1 MKQCIFLLQKET
13 TKHLLKMRLKYDAEK
28 FWHIFKCAFFEIDHA
43 NTGQARKACTRSTS
57 HNTKHQKKEKTKLAC
72 WNIRIWSSN
81 IRKSQ
86 DIRCEANLLYNY
98 ILDYSD
104 LKFCQENCPLP
115 TLYNWKKNY
124 KNYHSPCAANN
135 DNNIAFF
142 LLIHVNIKNKR

>member
-1 MKQCIFLLQKET
+1 M
-13 TKHLLKMRLKYDAEK
+13 EK
-28 FWHIFKCAFFEIDHA
+28 CWRIFKRAFFEIGHA

-86 DIRCEANLLYNY
+86 DIRCEAKLLYNY

-104 LKFCQENCPLP
+104 QKFCQENCPLP
-115 TLYNWKKNY
+115 TFYNWWKKNY